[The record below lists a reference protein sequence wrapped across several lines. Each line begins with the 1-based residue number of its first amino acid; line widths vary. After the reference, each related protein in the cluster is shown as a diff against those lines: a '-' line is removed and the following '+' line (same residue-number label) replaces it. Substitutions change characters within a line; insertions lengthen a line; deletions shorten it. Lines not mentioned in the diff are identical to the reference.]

1 MARSQS
7 DAPTYVDSPT
17 GIVTVAGTRFR
28 TTEKLLR
35 EFAEPV
41 FDREPLGSLIRQAE
55 VWAQSPVT
63 MALWALPV
71 LLLLLPIW
79 VATVAALALFAV
91 WRVISPAAPVR
102 AGIAVLSILQKP
114 MLQGIYFVVAL
125 TLLGWASQ
133 TPAVLVGLAGFIG
146 LRFGLVEMLLKP
158 ILDPLLARMYPLPV
172 PDQVLRAVIVRA
184 ALRHDIPL
192 PELSRLEESAR
203 EAWKIHG
210 KN

>member
-1 MARSQS
+1 MARFSPN
-7 DAPTYVDSPT
+7 APTYVDSPT

-41 FDREPLGSLIRQAE
+41 FDREPLAGLILQAE
-55 VWAQSPVT
+55 VWAQSPIT

-71 LLLLLPIW
+71 LLLLLPVW
-79 VATVAALALFAV
+79 AAAVAALALFAI
-91 WRVISPAAPVR
+91 WRVVSPAAPFR
-102 AGIAVLSILQKP
+102 AGIAVVNILQKP
-114 MLQGIYFVVAL
+114 VLQGLYYVVLL
-125 TLLGWASQ
+125 TLLGWAGQ
-133 TPAVLVGLAGFIG
+133 TLAVVAGLVGFIG
-146 LRFGLVEMLLKP
+146 LRFGLVEVLLKP
-158 ILDPLLARMYPLPV
+158 VLAPMLARMYPLPV

-184 ALRHDIPL
+184 ALRHNIPL

-203 EAWKIHG
+203 EAWKIRG